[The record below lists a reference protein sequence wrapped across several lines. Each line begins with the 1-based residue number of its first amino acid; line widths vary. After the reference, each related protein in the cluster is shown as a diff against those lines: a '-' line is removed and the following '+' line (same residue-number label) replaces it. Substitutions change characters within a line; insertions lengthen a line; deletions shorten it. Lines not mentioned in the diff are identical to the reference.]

1 MPLVQKTQARV
12 SSPGPPEMA
21 RADPRPLQIRARC
34 RSAAI
39 KDDQFTRAEQVVVDR
54 RQSLTRQQLGLEPA
68 YGREF
73 ELMFECEQGL
83 WVRHE
88 RKAARLG
95 CLTYRAT

>member
-39 KDDQFTRAEQVVVDR
+39 KDDQLTRAEQLAVGQDA
-54 RQSLTRQQLGLEPA
+54 QSLTRQQLGS
-68 YGREF
+68 R
-73 ELMFECEQGL
+73 
-83 WVRHE
+83 
-88 RKAARLG
+88 ARLRPRIRVDVRM
-95 CLTYRAT
+95 RAGAMGAPRTKSGAA